1 MPANK
6 QKKPHTPYH
15 HGDLRAA
22 LIAEARKLVEQEG
35 PDAVSLRAV
44 AKAARVSQAAPYH
57 HFKDK
62 HALLAAVAAQ
72 GFREFKKTISAHAES
87 SKTARDKLNLLGV
100 GYIQFAVA
108 HPLLFRLMQG
118 PTFQSD
124 DSDAELAHARAESV
138 APLIEAVTECL
149 PGADEK
155 QIMTV
160 CAGAWSIVHGAAVL
174 CNDNRLGSLIDT
186 SDTGAVGQLITN
198 LLDIGTS

>member
-1 MPANK
+1 MTVNK
-6 QKKPHTPYH
+6 KKKPLTTYH

-22 LIAEARKLVEQEG
+22 LIGEARKVVEQEG

-44 AKAARVSQAAPYH
+44 AKAASVSQAAPYH

-62 HALLAAVAAQ
+62 HAILSAVAAQ
-72 GFREFKKTISAHAES
+72 GFREFTKTILVRAASA
-87 SKTARDKLNLLGV
+87 KTARDKLSLLGV
-100 GYIQFAVA
+100 GYIEFAVA

-118 PTFQSD
+118 PTFQSTN
-124 DSDAELAHARAESV
+124 SDAELAQARAESV
-138 APLIEAVTECL
+138 TPLIEAVTECL

-155 QIMTV
+155 QIKTV

-186 SDTGAVGQLITN
+186 SDANAVGHLITS
-198 LLDIGTS
+198 LLDIGHT